1 MGITNRLLARRQFVV
16 DVLHPG
22 RTWVSKEELTEKVAK
37 MYSVKDKRT
46 IILFGFR
53 TQFGGGKSSGFCK
66 IYDNVEAVKKFEHR
80 YVLARFGLQE
90 HKRSSRK
97 SMKERKTAPRRF
109 AGRRRRSPAK
119 LHPSRT
125 PGPRASPG
133 ARIRAWLPSRALNS
147 STSAGV
153 TYIPTNNLVAAG
165 GNARVNRITITP
177 SQRA

>member
-1 MGITNRLLARRQFVV
+1 MGGACTLQTRKFITNRLLARRQFVV

-22 RTWVSKEELTEKVAK
+22 RSNVSKEELTEKVAK
-37 MYSVKDKRT
+37 MYSVKDKRN

-53 TQFGGGKSSGFCK
+53 TQFGG
-66 IYDNVEAVKKFEHR
+66 
-80 YVLARFGLQE
+80 
-90 HKRSSRK
+90 
-97 SMKERKTAPRRF
+97 
-109 AGRRRRSPAK
+109 
-119 LHPSRT
+119 
-125 PGPRASPG
+125 GPRASPG

-177 SQRA
+177 SSA

>member
-1 MGITNRLLARRQFVV
+1 MGGEGACTLRTRKFITNRLLARRQFVV

-22 RTWVSKEELTEKVAK
+22 RANVSKEELTEKVAK
-37 MYSVKDKRT
+37 MYSVKDKQT

-97 SMKERKTAPRRF
+97 SMKERKN
-109 AGRRRRSPAK
+109 
-119 LHPSRT
+119 RT
-125 PGPRASPG
+125 KK
-133 ARIRAWLPSRALNS
+133 IRGKKKKK
-147 STSAGV
+147 ST
-153 TYIPTNNLVAAG
+153 
-165 GNARVNRITITP
+165 
-177 SQRA
+177 